1 MKKVTL
7 VMQSAAN
14 GGVQRVM
21 INLAKGFVKQGVSV
35 DFLICDASGEMLVD
49 IPSECNVIDF
59 GKRKYRGDLKVV
71 VSLYQILHYMKKYPK
86 TVMIG
91 APGLAG
97 TVLAFAKLFLKKS
110 KVLVICD
117 NKCSLLKD
125 GSFYHTTVYYI
136 NKILYGNVNLI
147 VAAHKAA
154 AEDIFANYYI
164 KKEKLHVIYHPLI
177 EQEIV
182 DVTEPIREH
191 RYIEDRQDYKVLVS
205 VGRMVPEKDFENLIS
220 AFSLVRKKQ
229 KVRLIV
235 LGDGLLRNKIEEQI
249 TELDLSQDVDL
260 YGYTNKVFE
269 FIKASDALVLSS
281 KQEAFGNVLIEALAC
296 GVPIVATDC
305 KSGGPRDI
313 LDGENATL
321 YGALCPC
328 NNSELLAKAIE
339 ETLKKSHNVTLLK
352 ERARVFTIEYSSS
365 QYLKLIEGI
374 ADE

>member
-7 VMQSAAN
+7 VMQSAVN

-49 IPSECNVIDF
+49 IPSECNVIDL
-59 GKRKYRGDLKVV
+59 GKRKYRGDLKVLI
-71 VSLYQILHYMKKYPK
+71 SLNQIIHYMKKYPK
-86 TVMIG
+86 SVMIG

-97 TVLAFAKLFLKKS
+97 TVLAFAKLFCKKS

-125 GSFYHTTVYYI
+125 GSLYHTAVYYI
-136 NKILYGNVNLI
+136 NKILYGNVDLI

-154 AEDIFANYYI
+154 AEDIFDNYYI
-164 KKEKLHVIYHPLI
+164 EKEKLHVIYHPLI
-177 EQEIV
+177 EEEV
-182 DVTEPIREH
+182 VNVVEPIREH
-191 RYIEDRQDYKVLVS
+191 RYIENREDYKILIS
-205 VGRMVPEKDFENLIS
+205 IGRMVPEKDFANLIS
-220 AFSLVRKKQ
+220 AFSLVRKRQ

-235 LGDGLLRNKIEEQI
+235 LGDGLLRNKIEEQV
-249 TELDLSQDVDL
+249 TELGLSQDIDL
-260 YGYTNKVFE
+260 YGYTDKVFE
-269 FIKASDALVLSS
+269 FIKAADALVLSS
-281 KQEAFGNVLIEALAC
+281 KEEAFGNVLIEALAC

-305 KSGGPRDI
+305 ESGGPRDI
-313 LDGENATL
+313 LDGENAAL

-339 ETLKKSHNVTLLK
+339 ETLERSYNVTLLK
-352 ERARVFTIEYSSS
+352 ERARVFTIDYSSS

-374 ADE
+374 THE